1 MITFH
6 ELTIKKTH
14 DLLVNKEISAFDLT
28 RELLEYISDKD
39 KEIGAYLSIRH
50 DEALAE
56 ANETDKKIAAREEI
70 DYLAGIP
77 LAIKDNM
84 LIKDWPATA
93 ASKILKNYR
102 ATYDATVIKKLKE
115 AGAIFIGKA
124 NMDEFAMGSSTEN
137 SAYQL
142 TKNPLDPTTVPG
154 GSSGGVA
161 AAVAS
166 HQAIAGLG
174 SDTGGSIRQ
183 PAAFCGLVGLKPTY
197 GAVSRFGLMAL
208 ASSLDQIGPLTKN
221 TEDSALLFEKICG
234 EDKHDATSKAVSFSF
249 SDIQKT
255 ADLKKM
261 KIGVI
266 KECFEQNL
274 DEDLKNS
281 IQNSINQLK
290 TLGAEVEEVSI
301 PHIGASLA
309 CYYIILPAEVSANLA
324 RYDGLRYAVNELGG
338 TLKERYFKNRGRNF
352 GPEVRRRIV
361 LGTFVLSAGYY
372 DAYYLKAKKVQKL
385 IKQEFDKAFE
395 RYQLLLSPTTPSS
408 AFKIG
413 EKVSDPLAMYLS
425 DIFTVPANIAG
436 LPAISLPI
444 WGKNKL
450 PYGLQLIAP
459 ALEEKRLFQA
469 GILLEKIK

>member
-1 MITFH
+1 
-6 ELTIKKTH
+6 
-14 DLLVNKEISAFDLT
+14 
-28 RELLEYISDKD
+28 
-39 KEIGAYLSIRH
+39 
-50 DEALAE
+50 
-56 ANETDKKIAAREEI
+56 
-70 DYLAGIP
+70 
-77 LAIKDNM
+77 
-84 LIKDWPATA
+84 
-93 ASKILKNYR
+93 
-102 ATYDATVIKKLKE
+102 
-115 AGAIFIGKA
+115 
-124 NMDEFAMGSSTEN
+124 
-137 SAYQL
+137 
-142 TKNPLDPTTVPG
+142 
-154 GSSGGVA
+154 
-161 AAVAS
+161 
-166 HQAIAGLG
+166 
-174 SDTGGSIRQ
+174 
-183 PAAFCGLVGLKPTY
+183 
-197 GAVSRFGLMAL
+197 MAL

-301 PHIGASLA
+301 PHIDASLA

>member
-183 PAAFCGLVGLKPTY
+183 PAAFCGLV
-197 GAVSRFGLMAL
+197 
-208 ASSLDQIGPLTKN
+208 D
-221 TEDSALLFEKICG
+221 
-234 EDKHDATSKAVSFSF
+234 
-249 SDIQKT
+249 
-255 ADLKKM
+255 
-261 KIGVI
+261 
-266 KECFEQNL
+266 
-274 DEDLKNS
+274 
-281 IQNSINQLK
+281 
-290 TLGAEVEEVSI
+290 
-301 PHIGASLA
+301 
-309 CYYIILPAEVSANLA
+309 
-324 RYDGLRYAVNELGG
+324 
-338 TLKERYFKNRGRNF
+338 
-352 GPEVRRRIV
+352 
-361 LGTFVLSAGYY
+361 
-372 DAYYLKAKKVQKL
+372 
-385 IKQEFDKAFE
+385 
-395 RYQLLLSPTTPSS
+395 
-408 AFKIG
+408 
-413 EKVSDPLAMYLS
+413 
-425 DIFTVPANIAG
+425 
-436 LPAISLPI
+436 
-444 WGKNKL
+444 
-450 PYGLQLIAP
+450 
-459 ALEEKRLFQA
+459 
-469 GILLEKIK
+469 

>member
-14 DLLVNKEISAFDLT
+14 DLLMKKEISAFDLT
-28 RELLEYISDKD
+28 RELLEYIRNKD

-56 ANETDKKIAAREEI
+56 ANEADKKIAAGEEI
-70 DYLAGIP
+70 DYLTGIP

-102 ATYDATVIKKLKE
+102 ATYDATVIKKLKK

-142 TKNPLDPTTVPG
+142 TKNPLDLTAVPG

-183 PAAFCGLVGLKPTY
+183 PAAFCGLVGLKTTY
-197 GAVSRFGLMAL
+197 GAVSRFGLMAM
-208 ASSLDQIGPLTKN
+208 ASSLDQIGPITKN
-221 TEDSALLFEKICG
+221 TEDAALLFEKICG
-234 EDKHDATSKAVSFSF
+234 EDKHDATSKTVKFNF
-249 SDIQKT
+249 SDILKT
-255 ADLKKM
+255 TDLKKI

-274 DEDLKNS
+274 DKDLKNS

-290 TLGAEVEEVSI
+290 TLGAEIEEVSI
-301 PHIGASLA
+301 PHIDASLA
-309 CYYIILPAEVSANLA
+309 CYYILMPAEVSANLA

-338 TLKERYFKNRGRNF
+338 TLKERYFKNRGQNF
-352 GPEVRRRIV
+352 GREVRRRIV

-385 IKQEFDKAFE
+385 IKQEFDKAFQN
-395 RYQLLLSPTTPSS
+395 YQLLLSPTTPSS

-413 EKVSDPLAMYLS
+413 EKISDPLAMYLS

-444 WGKNKL
+444 WGESKL

-459 ALEEKRLFQA
+459 ALEEKNLFNA